1 VAHHDAHEPRTREE
15 ITMKKTRIPDFSAK
29 PKGVPAATGKGK
41 DKAPAPPRTG
51 AVKPQATSAKSGR
64 RGS

>member
-1 VAHHDAHEPRTREE
+1 
-15 ITMKKTRIPDFSAK
+15 MKKTRIPDFSAK
-29 PKGVPAATGKGK
+29 PKGIPSTATDKGKDKGK
-41 DKAPAPPRTG
+41 DKAPPPPRTA